1 MLFHRPYVA
10 ASPSSRTRLLL
21 LASIAALVMTSF
33 EAQAVPFAR
42 GSSGQQLVLA
52 DAVEFGARK
61 RTRARRGDAAA
72 GAAMMG
78 MMIGA
83 VGGVI
88 AAQQRR
94 EAYENYNRRAY
105 GYRYGYGYQRPY
117 VRRPGAYRNYNP
129 NWYHRYQR
137 DPPNSNTTNYGPPR
151 IGW

>member
-1 MLFHRPYVA
+1 M
-10 ASPSSRTRLLL
+10 L
-21 LASIAALVMTSF
+21 LASIAALVVTSF
-33 EAQAVPFAR
+33 DAQALPALR
-42 GSSGQQLVLA
+42 ASSGQQVTPA

-78 MMIGA
+78 LMIGA

-94 EAYENYNRRAY
+94 EAYENYHRRAY
-105 GYRYGYGYQRPY
+105 GYRYGYQRPY
-117 VRRPGAYRNYNP
+117 VPRHQPGAYRNYNP
-129 NWYHRYQR
+129 NWPDRYQR
-137 DPPNSNTTNYGPPR
+137 IDPQNPNTTNYGPPR